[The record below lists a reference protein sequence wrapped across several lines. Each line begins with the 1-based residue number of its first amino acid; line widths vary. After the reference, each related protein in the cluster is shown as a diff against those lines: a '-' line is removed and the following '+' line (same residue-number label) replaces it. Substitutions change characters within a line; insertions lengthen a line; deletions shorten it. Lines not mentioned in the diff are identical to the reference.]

1 LYSPFSKEEVAAIM
15 VKYSQ
20 EFAIAWCQ
28 ENGWT
33 DFFTAQYRYWAFP
46 PGAVMPLPLPAPA
59 LQILSTPKVL
69 TAKEK
74 LAYGIASVA
83 GLVAISGTYW
93 MNSPMPLVL
102 GFTICAIAFAAIDD
116 EN

>member
-1 LYSPFSKEEVAAIM
+1 M

-46 PGAVMPLPLPAPA
+46 PGAVMPLPLPAAA
-59 LQILSTPKVL
+59 LQILNTPKVL
-69 TAKEK
+69 TAKAK
-74 LAYGIASVA
+74 LAYGIAVMA
-83 GLVAISGTYW
+83 GLVAILGTYW
-93 MNSPMPLVL
+93 LNSPMPLVL
-102 GFTICAIAFAAIDD
+102 GFATCAISFAAIDD
-116 EN
+116 ENEICVDQSSR